1 MYDGVFR
8 GSLSVER
15 LPRKDCFMKKR
26 KDDEK
31 EGLETAP
38 VEGASEGALEG
49 EPRIQAPPGE
59 DLERLQAELE
69 AKTRL
74 AEDNYAKFLRAAA
87 DLENY
92 KKRVEKE
99 KARIIDFAN
108 EDLIIEILPVI
119 DNLERALAHSEGE
132 QNNLESLVKGVKL
145 TIDQI
150 YAVFK
155 KSGLK
160 EIMAVGEKFDP
171 GLHHAISHEDDDE
184 AEPGTVVKEFQKGY
198 LLKGK
203 LIRPSMVMVAK
214 EPVEGPAEDTDR
226 KGDGRQDEPE
236 GAG

>member
-1 MYDGVFR
+1 MSRGVFR
-8 GSLSVER
+8 GSLSIER
-15 LPRKDCFMKKR
+15 LPRKDYFMKKR
-26 KDDEK
+26 KDE
-31 EGLETAP
+31 ENESPETAP

-49 EPRIQAPPGE
+49 EPWAQAPPE
-59 DLERLQAELE
+59 EALERLQAALE

-74 AEDNYAKFLRAAA
+74 AEDNYAKFLRTAA

-171 GLHHAISHEDDDE
+171 GLHHAISHEDNDE

-214 EPVEGPAEDTDR
+214 EPVEDPDR
-226 KGDGRQDEPE
+226 KGDERQDEPE

>member
-1 MYDGVFR
+1 
-8 GSLSVER
+8 
-15 LPRKDCFMKKR
+15 MKKR
-26 KDDEK
+26 KDEEK
-31 EGLETAP
+31 EALETAP
-38 VEGASEGALEG
+38 VDGASEGALEG
-49 EPRIQAPPGE
+49 EPWTQEPAGE
-59 DLERLQAELE
+59 DIERLQAALE

-132 QNNLESLVKGVKL
+132 QNNLASLVEGVKL
-145 TIDQI
+145 TIDQT
-150 YAVFK
+150 YSVFK

-160 EIMAVGEKFDP
+160 EIRAVGEKFDP
-171 GLHHAISHEDDDE
+171 GLHHAISHEDDNE

-214 EPVEGPAEDTDR
+214 EPVKDPAEDPDG
-226 KGDGRQDEPE
+226 KGDERRDEPE
-236 GAG
+236 EAG

>member
-1 MYDGVFR
+1 
-8 GSLSVER
+8 
-15 LPRKDCFMKKR
+15 MKKR
-26 KDDEK
+26 RDEEK

-38 VEGASEGALEG
+38 LEGAPEGVLEG
-49 EPRIQAPPGE
+49 EVSTQAPPME
-59 DLERLQAELE
+59 DIERLQAALE

-74 AEDNYAKFLRAAA
+74 ADDNYAKFLRAAA

-132 QNNLESLVKGVKL
+132 QNNIESLVQCVKL
-145 TIDQI
+145 TIDQV
-150 YAVFK
+150 YSVFK

-160 EIMAVGEKFDP
+160 EIRAVGEKFDP

-184 AEPGTVVKEFQKGY
+184 AEPGTVVQEFQKGY

-214 EPVEGPAEDTDR
+214 EPAGETGEDPDG
-226 KGDGRQDEPE
+226 KGDDRQR
-236 GAG
+236 

>member
-1 MYDGVFR
+1 
-8 GSLSVER
+8 
-15 LPRKDCFMKKR
+15 MKKR
-26 KDDEK
+26 RDEEK

-38 VEGASEGALEG
+38 LEGAPEGVLEG
-49 EPRIQAPPGE
+49 EDRTQAPTVE
-59 DLERLQAELE
+59 DIERLQAALE

-74 AEDNYAKFLRAAA
+74 ADDNYAKFLRAAA

-119 DNLERALAHSEGE
+119 DNLERALAHAEGE
-132 QNNLESLVKGVKL
+132 QHNRASLVQGVKL
-145 TIDQI
+145 TIDQT

-160 EIMAVGEKFDP
+160 EIRALGEKFDP
-171 GLHHAISHEDDDE
+171 GLHHAISHEDDDD

-214 EPVEGPAEDTDR
+214 EPAGDTGEDPDEKDDDR
-226 KGDGRQDEPE
+226 QR
-236 GAG
+236 

>member
-1 MYDGVFR
+1 
-8 GSLSVER
+8 
-15 LPRKDCFMKKR
+15 MKKR
-26 KDDEK
+26 KKDE
-31 EGLETAP
+31 EEEALETAP
-38 VEGASEGALEG
+38 VEEVSEEALEA
-49 EPRIQAPPGE
+49 ESLPEAPPE
-59 DLERLQAELE
+59 ESLEAALE

-74 AEDNYAKFLRAAA
+74 AEDNYAKFLRAVA

-92 KKRVEKE
+92 KKRVLKE
-99 KARIIDFAN
+99 NARTIDFAN

-132 QNNLESLVKGVKL
+132 QDNCDSLIQGVKL

-150 YAVFK
+150 YSVLK
-155 KSGLK
+155 KSGLT
-160 EIMAVGEKFDP
+160 EVRAVGEKFDP

-214 EPVEGPAEDTDR
+214 EPAEDPEG
-226 KGDGRQDEPE
+226 KGDDRQR
-236 GAG
+236 